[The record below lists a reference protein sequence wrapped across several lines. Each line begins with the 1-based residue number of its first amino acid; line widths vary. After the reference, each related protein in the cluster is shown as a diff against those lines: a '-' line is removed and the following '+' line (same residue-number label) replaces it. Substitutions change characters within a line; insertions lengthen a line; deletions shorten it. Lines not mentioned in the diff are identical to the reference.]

1 MFVKDL
7 MSSYITSVKPE
18 DPVSAVIACMRSE
31 NVGMVPVC
39 DAQSHLLGVI
49 TDRDVIMRDGFAK
62 TAGEIMTT
70 QPVTTAPREE
80 LRDAAMKFSEFA
92 VHRLPVVENERLVGM
107 LSLRDLAKKRAVYR
121 GARAHPLRHQQ
132 PLSAPAAHLLH
143 FIVFLRILASF
154 PAPRSSTQ
162 NDSWR
167 LFPESRSDR
176 LRQSTLCSN
185 RCHADPWR
193 SASRSPH

>member
-107 LSLRDLAKKRAVYR
+107 LSLRDLAKKKLYIAEL
-121 GARAHPLRHQQ
+121 GH
-132 PLSAPAAHLLH
+132 
-143 FIVFLRILASF
+143 ILYAI
-154 PAPRSSTQ
+154 R
-162 NDSWR
+162 
-167 LFPESRSDR
+167 
-176 LRQSTLCSN
+176 N
-185 RCHADPWR
+185 R
-193 SASRSPH
+193 

>member
-107 LSLRDLAKKRAVYR
+107 LSLRDLATKKLYIAEL
-121 GARAHPLRHQQ
+121 GH
-132 PLSAPAAHLLH
+132 
-143 FIVFLRILASF
+143 ILYAI
-154 PAPRSSTQ
+154 
-162 NDSWR
+162 
-167 LFPESRSDR
+167 
-176 LRQSTLCSN
+176 SN
-185 RCHADPWR
+185 R
-193 SASRSPH
+193 

>member
-62 TAGEIMTT
+62 TAGEIMTM
-70 QPVTTAPREE
+70 PVSYTHLDVYKRQAP
-80 LRDAAMKFSEFA
+80 
-92 VHRLPVVENERLVGM
+92 EN
-107 LSLRDLAKKRAVYR
+107 
-121 GARAHPLRHQQ
+121 AH
-132 PLSAPAAHLLH
+132 
-143 FIVFLRILASF
+143 
-154 PAPRSSTQ
+154 
-162 NDSWR
+162 
-167 LFPESRSDR
+167 
-176 LRQSTLCSN
+176 
-185 RCHADPWR
+185 
-193 SASRSPH
+193 